1 MKTVFLSLLL
11 GIQMMLNA
19 QVTPPPAP
27 PSPPTPP
34 EPPSMEKK
42 ENGDTVKI
50 KLGDRDIF
58 IIERK
63 SEDKKSKK
71 ENDDDDDDDDK
82 SIDRKHSNKEN
93 INPEKKHK
101 KSKGA
106 DVDFL
111 DIDLGLNLLQSNK
124 VNNEVLVND
133 LENKPFSSWSW
144 TLNFLPTKIYLG
156 SKNVQLMTSLGW
168 RIGELTFKEKLSFEP
183 NQTLVYTKDDKVK
196 VSSMDFQHLQIPLML
211 YFQSNKIKGLGR
223 IGMGVGGYAGVLVH
237 QESEV
242 RREDVRRKIETEEDF
257 GFNTY
262 RYGLSSRIDIGTL
275 KFYAN
280 YDLSPT
286 WEKND
291 FRTLEC
297 GIWLDF

>member
-1 MKTVFLSLLL
+1 MKTVFLSLFL

-27 PSPPTPP
+27 PSPPSPP

-71 ENDDDDDDDDK
+71 EDDDEDDEDDDDK

-144 TLNFLPTKIYLG
+144 TLNFLPTKI
-156 SKNVQLMTSLGW
+156 
-168 RIGELTFKEKLSFEP
+168 FKA
-183 NQTLVYTKDDKVK
+183 
-196 VSSMDFQHLQIPLML
+196 M
-211 YFQSNKIKGLGR
+211 
-223 IGMGVGGYAGVLVH
+223 
-237 QESEV
+237 
-242 RREDVRRKIETEEDF
+242 
-257 GFNTY
+257 
-262 RYGLSSRIDIGTL
+262 
-275 KFYAN
+275 
-280 YDLSPT
+280 
-286 WEKND
+286 
-291 FRTLEC
+291 
-297 GIWLDF
+297 

>member
-1 MKTVFLSLLL
+1 MKTFFLSLFICFQFL
-11 GIQMMLNA
+11 LNA
-19 QVTPPPAP
+19 QVTPPP
-27 PSPPTPP
+27 SPPTPP
-34 EPPSMEKK
+34 LPPDPPVMEKK
-42 ENGDTVKI
+42 ANGDTVKI

-63 SEDKKSKK
+63 SVEKKSDNEDEDMDEDKKM
-71 ENDDDDDDDDK
+71 
-82 SIDRKHSNKEN
+82 DRDHTNKEN
-93 INPEKKHK
+93 INPEKKNK

-223 IGMGVGGYAGVLVH
+223 IGMGVGGLCWSVGAPGIR
-237 QESEV
+237 SE
-242 RREDVRRKIETEEDF
+242 K
-257 GFNTY
+257 G
-262 RYGLSSRIDIGTL
+262 GCQ
-275 KFYAN
+275 
-280 YDLSPT
+280 
-286 WEKND
+286 EKNRNRRRLW
-291 FRTLEC
+291 F
-297 GIWLDF
+297 

>member
-1 MKTVFLSLLL
+1 
-11 GIQMMLNA
+11 MMLNA
-19 QVTPPPAP
+19 QVTPPPAGASP
-27 PSPPTPP
+27 PSPP

-71 ENDDDDDDDDK
+71 EDDDK

-144 TLNFLPTKIYLG
+144 TLNFLPTKIYLC

-183 NQTLVYTKDDKVK
+183 NQTWCILRTIKLSLKYGLST
-196 VSSMDFQHLQIPLML
+196 SSNTPDVI
-211 YFQSNKIKGLGR
+211 FQSNKIKAWEELGL
-223 IGMGVGGYAGVLVH
+223 ALVVMEAYWYTRN
-237 QESEV
+237 QKCAEKMS
-242 RREDVRRKIETEEDF
+242 
-257 GFNTY
+257 
-262 RYGLSSRIDIGTL
+262 
-275 KFYAN
+275 
-280 YDLSPT
+280 
-286 WEKND
+286 EKN
-291 FRTLEC
+291 
-297 GIWLDF
+297 